1 MPYLINALLTLNVI
15 ICLFIILLV
24 LMQRPRNEGLGA
36 AFGGGVT
43 EGLFGTQTTHVLAR
57 LTRWL
62 GGMFFVLTLGLGIL
76 YSRNFASEKSAVEK
90 RLSEA
95 PVPVAT
101 PVPATPAPVVLPGTT
116 PGAPDGGVVPQ
127 VPETPAPGTPAP
139 APTGGV
145 TPPPATPEGTP
156 PAPAPAGTTPAPA
169 APATPAPATPA
180 PATPAPATPA
190 PAAAVPPQATTP
202 APAPAK

>member
-1 MPYLINALLTLNVI
+1 MPYLINALLTINVI

-76 YSRNFASEKSAVEK
+76 FSRNFAAQKSAVEK

-101 PVPATPAPVVLPGTT
+101 PTPATPAPVALPGTT
-116 PGAPDGGVVPQ
+116 PGEPTGGIVPSL
-127 VPETPAPGTPAP
+127 PEAPAPGAPAP
-139 APTGGV
+139 APSGA
-145 TPPPATPEGTP
+145 TPPPATPDGTA
-156 PAPAPAGTTPAPA
+156 PAPAPAGTTPAPSA
-169 APATPAPATPA
+169 
-180 PATPAPATPA
+180 PA
-190 PAAAVPPQATTP
+190 PAAPAPAPAAPAAPEGSTP